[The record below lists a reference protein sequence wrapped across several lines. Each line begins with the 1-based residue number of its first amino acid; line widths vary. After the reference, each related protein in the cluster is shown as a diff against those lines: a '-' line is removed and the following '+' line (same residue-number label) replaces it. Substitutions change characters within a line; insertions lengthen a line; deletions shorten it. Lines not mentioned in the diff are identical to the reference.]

1 MYFLRRVEVAIL
13 LQGAPGG
20 TFLVRDSTHTH
31 GEHTLTVKKG
41 GDNGVQRI
49 RIINKNGKFGFL
61 NSQNTFSSVQELI
74 QFYTVVPLTEYH
86 PSLDFTLSKPVSR
99 FKVVASH
106 EVNFTNLI
114 GCYNSE
120 N

>member
-31 GEHTLTVKKG
+31 GEYTLTVRKG

-99 FKVVASH
+99 FKAVASH
-106 EVNFTNLI
+106 EVNFVNLI
-114 GCYNSE
+114 GCCNSE